1 MVRVTANGRAD
12 ARAIAF
18 DPPEAGL
25 RDRVM
30 RGAVTTYAAQI
41 IRFVIQ
47 LASVVIMSRLL
58 TPIDFGLLAM
68 VTPIYGLILLFQ
80 DFGFTQAAIQR
91 RQITHAQINDLF
103 WINLAISAGFAC
115 LLLLL
120 APMIGWFYGDHRVVN
135 LTRAFAALLVFVAL
149 PAQHLAL
156 INRMMRFQ
164 YLAIIDTLAYLL
176 GFLGSVMLAH
186 MLRSYWALFATPAIM
201 AFVTAIGAWIGSG
214 FVPGRPR
221 RRHDV
226 GELLRMGRGFTG
238 FNICAYVS
246 RNLDNVLIGQAW
258 GNFALGLYDRAYK
271 LLLFPLQ
278 QVQTP
283 LARVMLPT
291 LSRLQDDHER
301 YRAVYLRAVGQL
313 LLVMEPAT
321 IFTIAT
327 ADVLIPTLLGEQWKG
342 AARIFL
348 WLGLAA
354 LQQPISGT
362 TNWLFITQ
370 GRSQSYFRW
379 GLFNVATST
388 AAFLAGL
395 PWGPVGVAAAYSIT
409 QICPRMPVLW
419 WMATRSG
426 PVTLS
431 DLCKAV
437 MPHAAAGAASFA
449 AVLLVLRLVQI
460 DRFALLCISLCV
472 SYAAAI
478 LVLAALPAGRATLRE
493 TCSLALAMIGRGG
506 RETRAS
512 SA

>member
-1 MVRVTANGRAD
+1 M
-12 ARAIAF
+12 RAISF
-18 DPPEAGL
+18 DPPEKNL

-30 RGAVTTYAAQI
+30 RGAASTYTAQI

-47 LASVVIMSRLL
+47 FVSVVIMSRLL

-68 VTPIYGLILLFQ
+68 VTPIYGLIVLFQ
-80 DFGFTQAAIQR
+80 DFGFTQATIQQ
-91 RQITHAQINDLF
+91 RQITHLQVTDLF
-103 WINLAISAGFAC
+103 WINLAISAGFAF

-120 APMIGWFYGDHRVVN
+120 APVIGWFYGDNRVIS

-164 YLAIIDTLAYLL
+164 YLAVMDTLAYLL
-176 GFLGSVMLAH
+176 GFLGSVLIAYT
-186 MLRSYWALFATPAIM
+186 LRSYWALFATPAIM
-201 AFVTAIGAWIGSG
+201 ATVTAVGAWIGSG
-214 FVPGRPR
+214 FVPNWPR

-226 GELLRMGRGFTG
+226 SELLRMGRGFTG
-238 FNICAYVS
+238 FNISAYIS

-258 GNFALGLYDRAYK
+258 GNFALGLYDRAYR

-291 LSRLQDDHER
+291 LSRLQDDNAR
-301 YRAVYLRAVGQL
+301 YRTVYLRAVGQL
-313 LLVMEPAT
+313 LLVMEPVT

-327 ADVLIPTLLGEQWKG
+327 ADILIPTLLGEQWKG
-342 AARIFL
+342 SVPIFL

-362 TNWLFITQ
+362 TNWLFISQ
-370 GRSQSYFRW
+370 GRSQSYFYW
-379 GLFNVATST
+379 GLFNVVTCT

-409 QICPRMPVLW
+409 QICPRMPVMW
-419 WMATRSG
+419 WMATRAG
-426 PVTLS
+426 PVKLG
-431 DLCKAV
+431 DLYKAV
-437 MPHAAAGAASFA
+437 LPHAVAGAASFA
-449 AVLLVLRLVQI
+449 AIILVRHLTTI
-460 DRFALLCISLCV
+460 DGIALLLIALCV
-472 SYAAAI
+472 SYAVAM
-478 LVLAALPAGRATLRE
+478 LVLALIPSGRATLRE
-493 TCSLALAMIGRGG
+493 TCSLALALLR
-506 RETRAS
+506 
-512 SA
+512 